1 MDDLVERLSNK
12 QTIDFE
18 SRTDTLEEMKERLIE
33 MKFVFVTFTETKGG
47 TELGINVDLDLT
59 DIKNADFDKGEGTIR
74 VVGTCKLNYQKVRCI
89 AEVDLSTKKGTGY
102 LEPLDEDGNP
112 MSTTMN

>member
-1 MDDLVERLSNK
+1 MDDLVERLLNK
-12 QTIDFE
+12 QPIDFE
-18 SRTDTLEEMKERLIE
+18 SRTDSMEEVKERLIE
-33 MKFVFVTFTETKGG
+33 MKFVFVTFTETRGG
-47 TELGINVDLDLT
+47 TELGIDVDLDLT
-59 DIKNADFDKGEGTIR
+59 DIENADFDKGAGTIR

-112 MSTTMN
+112 MSTIVN